1 MSENSAQTAPPDPS
15 VVSRAPRPQLHWL
28 LKRVLM
34 SLAVLWA
41 AYTLTFFILYILP
54 SDPVTIMLNQGEQS
68 TVDIAQLNALKAQYH
83 LDQPFYLQYAWSLW
97 DLLHGDLG
105 SSIVIGKPVTALLLQ
120 ALPPTLLLALCALV
134 LALPL
139 GGGLAAGISVLPAG
153 RLKAALLALPSLGAA
168 APTFWLGLLLLQA
181 FSFSNAWFPAMGNQ
195 GWRSLVLPA
204 ITLALPTA
212 ATLAQVLNRSLSEVW
227 RRPFIDALRLKG
239 AGTAHLLWRH
249 VLPNAAIP
257 LLTLTGMIF
266 GHLLA
271 GAVITETIFSREGV
285 GRLAQGAVSTQ
296 DIPLVQGVVLTAAA
310 IFVLVNFIVDLL
322 YPLLDPRISHA
333 SAGGAR

>member
-1 MSENSAQTAPPDPS
+1 MSEKSAQPHRS
-15 VVSRAPRPQLHWL
+15 VARRAPRPPLHWL
-28 LKRVLM
+28 VKRVLM

-68 TVDIAQLNALKAQYH
+68 TVDLAQLNALKAQYH

-97 DLLHGDLG
+97 DLLHGSLG
-105 SSIVIGKPVTALLLQ
+105 SSIVSGKPVTALLLQ

-134 LALPL
+134 LALL
-139 GGGLAAGISVLPAG
+139 IGGGLAAGISVLPAG

-168 APTFWLGLLLLQA
+168 LPTFWLGLLLLQA
-181 FSFSNAWFPAMGNQ
+181 FSFSHAWFPAMGNA
-195 GWRSLVLPA
+195 GWQSLVLPTL
-204 ITLALPTA
+204 TLAVPTA
-212 ATLAQVLNRSLSEVW
+212 ATLAQVLNRSLAEVW
-227 RRPFIDALRLKG
+227 RRPFVDALRLKG

-322 YPLLDPRISHA
+322 YPLFDPRMSHA
-333 SAGGAR
+333 AAGGAR

>member
-1 MSENSAQTAPPDPS
+1 MSENSAQPAPPDPS
-15 VVSRAPRPQLHWL
+15 VVSRAPRAQLHWL

-120 ALPPTLLLALCALV
+120 ALPPTLLLAL
-134 LALPL
+134 
-139 GGGLAAGISVLPAG
+139 
-153 RLKAALLALPSLGAA
+153 PSLGAA
-168 APTFWLGLLLLQA
+168 LPTFWLGLLLLQA

>member
-1 MSENSAQTAPPDPS
+1 MSENSAQPAQPDRY
-15 VVSRAPRPQLHWL
+15 VARRPQLHWL

-68 TVDIAQLNALKAQYH
+68 TVDLAQLNALKAQYH

-97 DLLHGDLG
+97 DLLHGSLG
-105 SSIVIGKPVTALLLQ
+105 SSIVSGKPVTALLLQ

-134 LALPL
+134 LALL
-139 GGGLAAGISVLPAG
+139 IGGGLAAGISVLPAG

-168 APTFWLGLLLLQA
+168 LPTFWLGLLLLQA
-181 FSFSNAWFPAMGNQ
+181 FSFSHAWFPAMGNQ
-195 GWRSLVLPA
+195 GWRSLVLPTL
-204 ITLALPTA
+204 TLAVPTA
-212 ATLAQVLNRSLSEVW
+212 ATLAQVLNRSLAEVW

-239 AGTAHLLWRH
+239 AGTGHLLWRH

-322 YPLLDPRISHA
+322 YPLLDPRIGHA
-333 SAGGAR
+333 ATGGGR